1 MGMWQGI
8 ERGYATFKEY
18 EERKEDREYKRKQSD
33 RLDEEFREGK
43 MLRRVKSVSDFLGDR
58 GSSITVDA
66 AKLAS
71 IKRALGDVEGGNDY
85 LAKLAASP
93 YAVDTVYKAL
103 EDRKSSTGAM
113 PTGQDLMDNITL
125 IAENYGDESWMK
137 QYEEGRDI
145 YDILLRDPDKLLED
159 EYYTSVMGRIG
170 ALPDVVKPTVGVD
183 ITAGYTAKLT
193 PAMINEQVEQFDDA
207 LIMYAEA
214 LREQTPEGGFNNELE
229 KAITAFNDDSKLSL
243 RKMFGP
249 IVLNQL
255 QQSGGTLFAPGLAPN
270 IAPYQDKVPSYIPPT
285 DIDKLKQGA
294 NTNRRDEVI
303 RDFNTLYGQG
313 AAEYVLGM

>member
-1 MGMWQGI
+1 MGMWAGI
-8 ERGYATFKEY
+8 ERGFATY
-18 EERKEDREYKRKQSD
+18 EARKADREDREYKRKQQE
-33 RLDEEFREGK
+33 RLDKEFDETR

-58 GSSITVDA
+58 GSIISVDT
-66 AKLAS
+66 AKLSS
-71 IKRALGDVEGGNDY
+71 IKRALGNVEGANDY

-93 YAVDTVYKAL
+93 FAVDTVYKAL
-103 EDRKSSTGAM
+103 EDRKSATGVM
-113 PTGQDLMDNITL
+113 PTGQELMDNITL

-137 QYEEGRDI
+137 SYKEGRDI
-145 YDILLRDPDKLLED
+145 YDMLLRDPDKLLED
-159 EYYTSVMGRIG
+159 DYFSSVMSRIG

-183 ITAGYTAKLT
+183 VAPGYTAKLT

-229 KAITAFNDDSKLSL
+229 KAIKAFNDGSKLSL

-270 IAPYQDKVPSYIPPT
+270 IAPYQGKVPSYIPPT

-313 AAEYVLGM
+313 AAEYILGM

>member
-1 MGMWQGI
+1 MVNWVGI
-8 ERGYATFKEY
+8 ERGYATFKEA
-18 EERKEDREYKRKQSD
+18 EERKEDRAYKRKSQD
-33 RLDEEFREGK
+33 RLDEEFKENK

-58 GSSITVDA
+58 GSSITVDT

-71 IKRALGDVEGGNDY
+71 IKRALGDVEGANNY
-85 LAKLAASP
+85 LEKLAASP

-103 EDRKSSTGAM
+103 EDRKSATGAM
-113 PTGQDLMDNITL
+113 PTGQELMDNITL

-137 QYEEGRDI
+137 SYKEGRDI

-159 EYYTSVMGRIG
+159 EYYTSVMSRIG

-183 ITAGYTAKLT
+183 ITPGYTAKLT
-193 PAMINEQVEQFDDA
+193 PAMINEQVDQFDDA

-214 LREQTPEGGFNNELE
+214 LREQTPEGEFNNELE

-249 IVLNQL
+249 IILNQL
-255 QQSGGTLFAPGLAPN
+255 QQDGGPLFAPGLAPN
-270 IAPYQDKVPSYIPPT
+270 IAPYQGKVPSYIPST

-313 AAEYVLGM
+313 AAEYILGM